1 MTMQFAHWRN
11 FDWLYLLVAL
21 ILVAIGIVMIYS
33 AYEASMPQDDRPL
46 RENAVFRQGV
56 FALIGLA
63 AYGVAAALDYHALV
77 KRYRWGYLLGVS
89 LLIVTIIT
97 GDASFGAQSWIRFES
112 FDLQVSELCK
122 VIVILVTAYLL
133 SGEHLSLE
141 GPWPLFLSL
150 ALLAP
155 LAALIYLQ
163 PDFGTA
169 LIVVTIWAGMVA
181 LSGVRWQ
188 HLLLLGLIV
197 AAVAPVIWFRLE
209 DYMHQRILM
218 FLYPESDPT
227 GASYNVNQA
236 LISIGSG
243 GWWGKGWLNGTQS
256 QLYFLRVRHTD
267 FIFSV
272 LAEEFGFIGSALFLL
287 LFLFLILRTVH
298 IALQAPD
305 AAGRLIA
312 SGVAVM
318 LAVQTVINVGMN
330 ANILPVTGLPLP
342 LVSYGGNSL
351 TTTLLAL
358 GLVQGV
364 AMRRKSPEPP
374 IIPL

>member
-1 MTMQFAHWRN
+1 MQFANWRN
-11 FDWLYLLVAL
+11 FDWLYFIVALALVA
-21 ILVAIGIVMIYS
+21 VGIVMIYS
-33 AYEASMPQDDRPL
+33 AYEASLPQTGKPL
-46 RENAVFRQGV
+46 MENAVFRQGL
-56 FALIGLA
+56 FAAIGIVVYAL
-63 AYGVAAALDYHALV
+63 VATLDYHALV
-77 KRYRWGYLLGVS
+77 TRYRWGYLLGLAMLV
-89 LLIVTIIT
+89 ITVII
-97 GDASFGAQSWIRFES
+97 GDASFGAQSWIRFEG
-112 FDLQVSELCK
+112 FDVQASELCK
-122 VIVILVTAYLL
+122 VIVILVMANIL
-133 SGEHLSLE
+133 SGDRLSLDS
-141 GPWPLFLSL
+141 PVPLLLSL
-150 ALLAP
+150 ALLVP
-155 LAALIYLQ
+155 LVVLIYLQ

-169 LIVVTIWAGMVA
+169 MVVVAIWMGTVA

-188 HLLLLGLIV
+188 HLLLLGLAGAG
-197 AAVAPVIWFRLE
+197 AAPLIWFRLE
-209 DYMHQRILM
+209 SYMHQRILM
-218 FLYPESDPT
+218 FFYPANDLT
-227 GASYNVNQA
+227 GASYNINQA

-243 GWWGKGWLNGTQS
+243 GWWGKGLLNGTQS

-272 LAEEFGFIGSALFLL
+272 LAEELGFIGAFLFLL
-287 LFLFLILRTVH
+287 LFLFLILRSVR

-305 AAGRLIA
+305 NAGRLIA

-318 LAVQTVINVGMN
+318 LAVQTIVNVGMN

-374 IIPL
+374 LIPL

>member
-1 MTMQFAHWRN
+1 MLW
-11 FDWLYLLVAL
+11 
-21 ILVAIGIVMIYS
+21 
-33 AYEASMPQDDRPL
+33 
-46 RENAVFRQGV
+46 QG
-56 FALIGLA
+56 
-63 AYGVAAALDYHALV
+63 
-77 KRYRWGYLLGVS
+77 
-89 LLIVTIIT
+89 
-97 GDASFGAQSWIRFES
+97 
-112 FDLQVSELCK
+112 
-122 VIVILVTAYLL
+122 
-133 SGEHLSLE
+133 
-141 GPWPLFLSL
+141 
-150 ALLAP
+150 
-155 LAALIYLQ
+155 
-163 PDFGTA
+163 
-169 LIVVTIWAGMVA
+169 M
-181 LSGVRWQ
+181 
-188 HLLLLGLIV
+188 
-197 AAVAPVIWFRLE
+197 
-209 DYMHQRILM
+209 
-218 FLYPESDPT
+218 
-227 GASYNVNQA
+227 
-236 LISIGSG
+236 
-243 GWWGKGWLNGTQS
+243 NGTQS